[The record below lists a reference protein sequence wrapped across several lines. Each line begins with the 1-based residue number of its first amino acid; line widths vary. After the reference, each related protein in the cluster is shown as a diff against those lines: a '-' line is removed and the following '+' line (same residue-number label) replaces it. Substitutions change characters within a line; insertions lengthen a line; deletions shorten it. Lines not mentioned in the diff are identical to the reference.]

1 MTKEKIPLPSKL
13 IDDSLKETGFSSDNL
28 AIREVNRLVNILED
42 KTGIDFIRMEF
53 GIPNIPPP
61 DFVKEVEMRAALGK
75 KDRAFKP
82 VQIIQ
87 FKENVPLKVK
97 K

>member
-42 KTGIDFIRMEF
+42 KTGIDFIRMAVSYTHLTL
-53 GIPNIPPP
+53 PTNR
-61 DFVKEVEMRAALGK
+61 EV
-75 KDRAFKP
+75 
-82 VQIIQ
+82 
-87 FKENVPLKVK
+87 
-97 K
+97 